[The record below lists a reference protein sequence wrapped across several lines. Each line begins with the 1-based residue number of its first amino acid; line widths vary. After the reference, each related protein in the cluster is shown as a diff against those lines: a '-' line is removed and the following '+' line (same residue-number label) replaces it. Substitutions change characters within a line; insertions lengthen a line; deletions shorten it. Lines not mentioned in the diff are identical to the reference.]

1 MKNIKDIL
9 GNHEMTPSDNCWQQI
24 SQRLDQMMPQS
35 EGSAP
40 ENSGGVS
47 HGPASTM
54 ARVATVAK
62 SKLILAAVGLAIA
75 GGVITL
81 TTVSLLK
88 DSPTPA
94 TSAPAAP
101 ATEIDTVVTESE
113 PETTYDPAPAKNT
126 TEVSHNESV
135 RDDRPAATDPKKQPS
150 LVNTPQSTPSIV
162 ETLPVAPAPRP
173 ITPPKPVA
181 PPTNVTIPAQHSTSA
196 QADPVVLE
204 HPEMFDST
212 ESLQKLEI
220 PNVFTP
226 NGDGINDFFVIL
238 GSEQCTKRQLTVRD
252 RNGKTV
258 YHANLYEN
266 NWDGGDCPDGTYFYQ
281 FTFGYLQ
288 LEETLQGSVTIIRK

>member
-101 ATEIDTVVTESE
+101 ATEIDTMVTESE
-113 PETTYDPAPAKNT
+113 PETSYCPTQT
-126 TEVSHNESV
+126 NES
-135 RDDRPAATDPKKQPS
+135 PKASGSEKNSTITMPKSDQKEQPS
-150 LVNTPQSTPSIV
+150 LVSAPQSTPSIV

>member
-9 GNHEMTPSDNCWQQI
+9 RNHEMTPSDNCWQQL
-24 SQRLDQMMPQS
+24 SQRLDQMMPQA

-40 ENSGGVS
+40 DGGGAVN
-47 HGPASTM
+47 HAPTSTM

-88 DSPTPA
+88 DSPTPE
-94 TSAPAAP
+94 TSTPAAP
-101 ATEIDTVVTESE
+101 VVESDTTVTESE
-113 PETTYDPAPAKNT
+113 PAATYIPTLTKNPSEVTHNQDVSTEQPVVNTKEQPSVIGETQSAPA
-126 TEVSHNESV
+126 V
-135 RDDRPAATDPKKQPS
+135 
-150 LVNTPQSTPSIV
+150 V
-162 ETLPVAPAPRP
+162 ETHPVAPAPRP
-173 ITPPKPVA
+173 LAPQKPVSL
-181 PPTNVTIPAQHSTSA
+181 PTNVTIPAQHTTSA
-196 QADPVVLE
+196 QADPVVQE
-204 HPEMFDST
+204 HPEMFDT
-212 ESLQKLEI
+212 PETLQKLEI

-226 NGDGINDFFVIL
+226 NGDGINDLFVIL

-258 YHANLYEN
+258 YHSNLYEN
-266 NWDGGDCPDGTYFYQ
+266 NWDGGGCPDGTYFYQ

-288 LEETLQGSVTIIRK
+288 VEETLHGSVTIIRK